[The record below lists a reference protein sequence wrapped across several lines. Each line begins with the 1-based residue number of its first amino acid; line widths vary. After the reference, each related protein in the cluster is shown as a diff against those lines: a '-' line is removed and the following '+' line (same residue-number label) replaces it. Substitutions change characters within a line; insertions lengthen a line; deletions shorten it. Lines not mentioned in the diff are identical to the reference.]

1 MNPLRIGESAT
12 STSVSL
18 SIFASFNGSDFAVIN
33 PTGVSIIPQGG
44 IQSKVTNINIEH
56 AMNATLD
63 ASSVGDTFEGGAT
76 TNSQDLPNIGVNP
89 MPVATRDYPVFCNTA
104 NLDYATVLDTAAN
117 AGPTPSSDITGT
129 GVDEMDIKYLTSKMS
144 FLETFNVT
152 TTNSMGEAVFVGDL
166 CPAFELFPLP
176 LGASFTPTLLS
187 YVSFP
192 FSFWKGSL
200 VYKLVAVASPIHTA
214 RLQICSHFGFEASG
228 LDINEAFG
236 QYVCIF
242 EISGGVNEL
251 TLSFPW
257 RSVTEWKKVNTGS
270 NSDTAN
276 YSMGQFSIR
285 VLNQLQS
292 MESVSNTIDVN
303 VYFAGGPDYELSGL
317 SSNAIDLNPV
327 DSPI

>member
-1 MNPLRIGESAT
+1 VTKHCILYAGKCQTVDMKIPYMHNKNHLDLRVATDDNSLGAFVVYVMNPLRIGESAT

-192 FSFWKGSL
+192 FSFL
-200 VYKLVAVASPIHTA
+200 ERFT
-214 RLQICSHFGFEASG
+214 
-228 LDINEAFG
+228 
-236 QYVCIF
+236 
-242 EISGGVNEL
+242 
-251 TLSFPW
+251 
-257 RSVTEWKKVNTGS
+257 SV
-270 NSDTAN
+270 
-276 YSMGQFSIR
+276 
-285 VLNQLQS
+285 
-292 MESVSNTIDVN
+292 
-303 VYFAGGPDYELSGL
+303 
-317 SSNAIDLNPV
+317 
-327 DSPI
+327 